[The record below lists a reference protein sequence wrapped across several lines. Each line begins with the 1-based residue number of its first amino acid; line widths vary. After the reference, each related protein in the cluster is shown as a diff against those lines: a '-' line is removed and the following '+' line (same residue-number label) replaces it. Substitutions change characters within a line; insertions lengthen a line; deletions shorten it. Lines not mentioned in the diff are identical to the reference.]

1 MPPGRCGMGE
11 MTHPCPAGQGY
22 AASVRDRRCLPC
34 GQKRFRVG
42 APDFGRVAGESG
54 ALGRFAHQER
64 LAGAPG
70 ERKHTL
76 LRSMRPPSPRNHPAG
91 RMAGSART
99 RSRDSSLEN
108 PFLGDGS
115 RFPAAPVPQRRR
127 RQAPARGLAAVYSLH
142 RPNRTETQNTH
153 PLLVGWVNPSQRR
166 CQPALP
172 ARWNLARTAG
182 MAICTNTARSRMEPL
197 MVSLISASRPREEM
211 ILSIMV

>member
-1 MPPGRCGMGE
+1 

-91 RMAGSART
+91 RTAGSART

-108 PFLGDGS
+108 PFLGTASAFPRS
-115 RFPAAPVPQRRR
+115 RPSNAA
-127 RQAPARGLAAVYSLH
+127 GGK
-142 RPNRTETQNTH
+142 
-153 PLLVGWVNPSQRR
+153 PLLVGLPPSTRAIAPSEPKRSNPAPFVTGRGCVNTEPK
-166 CQPALP
+166 AL
-172 ARWNLARTAG
+172 AAGTAG
-182 MAICTNTARSRMEPL
+182 NGGG
-197 MVSLISASRPREEM
+197 
-211 ILSIMV
+211 